1 MSTVR
6 EFIQETKREN
16 KNVFRVSVTYPTGA
30 RVPLNKIMKNY
41 YKVQYFIF
49 TDNCPDLLSN
59 IYIKDDSDEE
69 TEDFSTELED
79 YFL

>member
-1 MSTVR
+1 MATVR
-6 EFIQETKREN
+6 EFIQEKKREN
-16 KNVFRVSVTYPTGA
+16 KNIFWIWVSYPTGGS
-30 RVPLNKIMKNY
+30 VPLNKKMKNN